1 MTLEREL
8 RWLDAQVS
16 LEAKGLPKAGATE
29 GLGNETIRALLRLL
43 GDPHLDAPVIH
54 LTGTNGKGST
64 AHMISLILR
73 EHGLRVGT
81 YGSPHVSVINERIQ
95 IDAEPITDD
104 QFGDALEVVRLA
116 AEHGEVDASWFD
128 LVTAAAFRAFSD
140 AAVDVMV
147 IEVGMLGRFDS
158 TNVVDGVVSV
168 VTNISKDHTDGAEGW
183 RESVASEKA
192 GIVKPGSTLVLG
204 DIDDDLQHFFV
215 DEDPDI
221 VLRYGSQIELVSNT
235 LAFGG
240 RVIDVRTPRDF
251 YEAVVVTLHGRH
263 QGVNAALAI
272 AAAEAF
278 LEAPLER
285 DHLDAALGQAKMRGR
300 FEVLAGEPL
309 IIIDGAHNPHGARTA
324 ARTFAEAFTPFGQ
337 RMLIVGMM
345 DEKDPVE
352 MLQALDAASAEILI
366 CCQPDWPRAMSAV
379 KLADAAR
386 SLGMEP
392 ETATSPS
399 DAIELALSYA
409 TEGDAIL
416 VAGSLYV
423 AGAIR
428 DRILAQLPE
437 PIPGADPD
445 DER

>member
-1 MTLEREL
+1 MTFEREL

-16 LEAKGLPKAGATE
+16 LEAKGLPKAGATH
-29 GLGNETIRALLRLL
+29 GLGNDAIRSLLQLL
-43 GDPHLDAPVIH
+43 GDPQLDAPVIH

-95 IDAEPITDD
+95 IDAEPLTDD
-104 QFGDALEVVRLA
+104 EFADALEVVRLA
-116 AEHGEVDASWFD
+116 AEHGEVAASWFD
-128 LVTAAAFRAFSD
+128 IVTATAFRAFSD

-158 TNVVDGVVSV
+158 TNVVYGVVSV

-183 RESVASEKA
+183 REAIALEKA
-192 GIVKPGSTLVLG
+192 GIVKPGSTLILG
-204 DIDDDLQHFFV
+204 DIDDDLHHFFQ
-215 DEDPDI
+215 DEGPSSVI
-221 VLRYGSQIELVSNT
+221 RFGPEVELMANALGV
-235 LAFGG
+235 GG
-240 RVIDVRTPRDF
+240 RVIDVRTPRDV
-251 YEAVVVTLHGRH
+251 YDGVMVSLHGRH

-278 LEAPLER
+278 LDGPLER
-285 DHLDAALGQAKMRGR
+285 DHLDAALGQAVMRGR
-300 FEVLAGEPL
+300 FEVLAAEP
-309 IIIDGAHNPHGARTA
+309 IIVIDGAHNPHGARTA
-324 ARTFAEAFTPFGQ
+324 AKTFAEAFTPFGQ

-352 MLQALDAASAEILI
+352 MLQSLDATSVEIVI
-366 CCQPDWPRAMSAV
+366 CCEPDWPRAMPAV

-386 SLGMEP
+386 SIGIEP
-392 ETATSPS
+392 DIATSPS

-409 TEGDAIL
+409 SEGDAIL

-428 DRILAQLPE
+428 DRILGDRDQRGHQLE
-437 PIPGADPD
+437 Q
-445 DER
+445 

>member
-16 LEAKGLPKAGATE
+16 LEAIGLPKAGATE
-29 GLGNETIRALLRLL
+29 GLSNKPIRGLLRLL

-95 IDAEPITDD
+95 IDAEPLTDD
-104 QFGDALEVVRLA
+104 QFADALEVVRLA

-128 LVTAAAFRAFSD
+128 LVTATAFRAFSD

-147 IEVGMLGRFDS
+147 IEVGMLGRYDS
-158 TNVVDGVVSV
+158 TNVVDGVVTV

-183 RESVASEKA
+183 REAIAFEKA
-192 GIVKPGSTLVLG
+192 GIVKPGSTLILG
-204 DIDDDLQHFFV
+204 DIDDDLHHHF
-215 DEDPDI
+215 EAENPGS
-221 VLRYGSQIELVSNT
+221 VLRFGPQIELTANALGV
-235 LAFGG
+235 GG
-240 RVIDVRTPRDF
+240 RVIDVRTQRDV
-251 YEAVVVTLHGRH
+251 YDAVMVSLHGRH
-263 QGVNAALAI
+263 QGVNATLAI

-278 LEAPLER
+278 LDGPLER
-285 DHLDAALGQAKMRGR
+285 DHLDAAMGQAAMRGR
-300 FEVLAGEPL
+300 FEILAADP
-309 IIIDGAHNPHGARTA
+309 IIVIDGAHNPQGARTA

-352 MLQALDAASAEILI
+352 MLEALAATSAEIVI
-366 CCQPDWPRAMSAV
+366 CCEPDWPRAMPAT
-379 KLADAAR
+379 KLAEAAR
-386 SLGMEP
+386 SLGIEP
-392 ETATSPS
+392 EVATSPS
-399 DAIELALSYA
+399 DAIELALSFA
-409 TEGDAIL
+409 TEGDAIM

-428 DRILAQLPE
+428 DRVLA
-437 PIPGADPD
+437 
-445 DER
+445 ER

>member
-16 LEAKGLPKAGATE
+16 LEAMGLPKAGATE
-29 GLGNETIRALLRLL
+29 GLGNKPIRGLLQLL

-95 IDAEPITDD
+95 IDAEPLTDD
-104 QFGDALEVVRLA
+104 QFADALEVVRLA

-128 LVTAAAFRAFSD
+128 LVTATAFRAFSD

-147 IEVGMLGRFDS
+147 IEVGMLGRYDS
-158 TNVVDGVVSV
+158 TNVVDGVVAV

-183 RESVASEKA
+183 REAIASEKA
-192 GIVKPGSTLVLG
+192 GIVKPGSTLILG
-204 DIDDDLQHFFV
+204 DIDDDLHHYF
-215 DEDPDI
+215 EAENPGS
-221 VLRYGSQIELVSNT
+221 VLRFGPQIELTANALGV
-235 LAFGG
+235 GG
-240 RVIDVRTPRDF
+240 RVIDVRTQRDV
-251 YEAVVVTLHGRH
+251 YDAVMVSLHGRH
-263 QGVNAALAI
+263 QGVNATLAI

-278 LEAPLER
+278 LDGPLER
-285 DHLDAALGQAKMRGR
+285 DHLDAAMGQAAMRGR
-300 FEVLAGEPL
+300 FEILAADP
-309 IIIDGAHNPHGARTA
+309 IIVIDGAHNPQGARTA

-352 MLQALDAASAEILI
+352 MLQALDATSAEIVI
-366 CCQPDWPRAMSAV
+366 CCEPDWPRAMPAT
-379 KLADAAR
+379 KLAEAAR
-386 SLGMEP
+386 SLGIEP
-392 ETATSPS
+392 EVATSPS
-399 DAIELALSYA
+399 DAIELALSFA
-409 TEGDAIL
+409 TEGDAIM

-428 DRILAQLPE
+428 DRVLA
-437 PIPGADPD
+437 
-445 DER
+445 ER

>member
-8 RWLDAQVS
+8 RWLDAQVN
-16 LEAKGLPKAGATE
+16 LEAKSLPKAGATG
-29 GLGNETIRALLRLL
+29 GLNNETIRTLLQLL

-54 LTGTNGKGST
+54 ITGTNGKGST

-81 YGSPHVSVINERIQ
+81 YGSPHVSTINERIQ
-95 IDAEPITDD
+95 IDVDPLTDE

-116 AEHGEVDASWFD
+116 AEHGEVPASWFD
-128 LVTAAAFRAFSD
+128 LVTATAFRAFSD

-147 IEVGMLGRFDS
+147 IEVGMLGRYDS

-183 RESVASEKA
+183 REAVASEKA

-204 DIDDDLQHFFV
+204 DLDDDLHRHFI
-215 DEDPDI
+215 DEGPSK
-221 VLRYGSQIELVSNT
+221 VLRYGPQIELTSNA
-235 LAFGG
+235 LGVGG
-240 RVIDVRTPRDF
+240 RVIDVRTPHDF
-251 YEAVVVTLHGRH
+251 YEAVMVSLHGRH

-272 AAAEAF
+272 GAAEAF
-278 LEAPLER
+278 LESPLER
-285 DHLDAALGQAKMRGR
+285 EHLDAALGQATMRGR
-300 FEVLAGEPL
+300 FEVLAAEP
-309 IIIDGAHNPHGARTA
+309 IIVIDGAHNPQGARTA

-352 MLQALDAASAEILI
+352 MLQALDATASEIVI
-366 CCQPDWPRAMSAV
+366 CCEPDWPRAMPAT
-379 KLADAAR
+379 KLAAAAR
-386 SLGMEP
+386 SIGIEP
-392 ETATSPS
+392 EIATSPS
-399 DAIELALSYA
+399 DAIELALSFA

-428 DRILAQLPE
+428 DRLI
-437 PIPGADPD
+437 G
-445 DER
+445 

>member
-16 LEAKGLPKAGATE
+16 LEASGLPKAGATD
-29 GLGNETIRALLRLL
+29 GLGNETIRSLLTLL

-64 AHMISLILR
+64 AHLISLILR

-81 YGSPHVSVINERIQ
+81 YGSPHVSAINERIQ
-95 IDAEPITDD
+95 IDAEPVTDD
-104 QFGDALEVVRLA
+104 ELAASLEVVRVA
-116 AEHGEVDASWFD
+116 AEHGEVGASWFD
-128 LVTAAAFRAFSD
+128 LVTATAFRTFSD

-147 IEVGMLGRFDS
+147 IEVGMLGRYDS
-158 TNVVDGVVSV
+158 TNVVDGEVAV
-168 VTNISKDHTDGAEGW
+168 VTNIAKDHTDGAEGW
-183 RESVASEKA
+183 RDAVASEKA

-204 DIDDDLQHFFV
+204 DIDDDLHHYFV
-215 DEDPDI
+215 DEGPAS
-221 VLRYGSQIELVSNT
+221 VLRYGPQIELMSNA
-235 LAFGG
+235 LGVGG

-251 YEAVVVTLHGRH
+251 YEAVMVTLHGRH
-263 QGVNAALAI
+263 QGKNAALAI
-272 AAAEAF
+272 GAAEAF
-278 LEAPLER
+278 LDSGLDRA
-285 DHLDAALGQAKMRGR
+285 HLDAALGQAMMRGR
-300 FEVLAGEPL
+300 FEVLAADP
-309 IIIDGAHNPHGARTA
+309 IIVIDGAHNPHGARTA

-337 RMLIVGMM
+337 RMLVVGMM

-352 MLQALDAASAEILI
+352 MLEALDATRAEIVI
-366 CCQPDWPRAMSAV
+366 CCEPDWPRAMAAT
-379 KLADAAR
+379 KLAAAAR
-386 SLGMEP
+386 TLGIEP
-392 ETATSPS
+392 DIAESPS

-428 DRILAQLPE
+428 DRILA
-437 PIPGADPD
+437 
-445 DER
+445 ER

>member
-16 LEAKGLPKAGATE
+16 LEAIGLPKAGATE
-29 GLGNETIRALLRLL
+29 GLGNKPIRGLLQLL

-95 IDAEPITDD
+95 IDAEPLTDD
-104 QFGDALEVVRLA
+104 QFADALEVVRLA

-128 LVTAAAFRAFSD
+128 LVTATAFRAFSD

-147 IEVGMLGRFDS
+147 IEVGMLGRYDS
-158 TNVVDGVVSV
+158 TNVVDGVVAV

-183 RESVASEKA
+183 REAIASEKA
-192 GIVKPGSTLVLG
+192 GIVKPGSTLILG
-204 DIDDDLQHFFV
+204 DIDDDLHHYF
-215 DEDPDI
+215 EAENPGS
-221 VLRYGSQIELVSNT
+221 VLRFGPQIELTANALGV
-235 LAFGG
+235 GG
-240 RVIDVRTPRDF
+240 RVIDVRTQRDV
-251 YEAVVVTLHGRH
+251 YDAVMVSLHGRH
-263 QGVNAALAI
+263 QGVNATLAI

-278 LEAPLER
+278 LDGPLER
-285 DHLDAALGQAKMRGR
+285 DHLDAAMGQAAMRGR
-300 FEVLAGEPL
+300 FEILAADP
-309 IIIDGAHNPHGARTA
+309 IIVIDGAHNPQGARTA

-352 MLQALDAASAEILI
+352 MLQALDATSAEIVI
-366 CCQPDWPRAMSAV
+366 CCEPDWPRAMPAT
-379 KLADAAR
+379 KLAEAAR
-386 SLGMEP
+386 SLGIEP
-392 ETATSPS
+392 EVATSPS
-399 DAIELALSYA
+399 DAIELALSFA
-409 TEGDAIL
+409 TEGDAIM

-428 DRILAQLPE
+428 DRVLA
-437 PIPGADPD
+437 
-445 DER
+445 ER

>member
-16 LEAKGLPKAGATE
+16 LEAIGLPKAGATE
-29 GLGNETIRALLRLL
+29 GLGNKPIRGLLQLL

-54 LTGTNGKGST
+54 LIGTNGKGST

-95 IDAEPITDD
+95 IDAEPLTDD
-104 QFGDALEVVRLA
+104 QFADALEVVRLA

-128 LVTAAAFRAFSD
+128 LVTATAFRAFSD

-147 IEVGMLGRFDS
+147 IEVGMLGRYDS
-158 TNVVDGVVSV
+158 TNVVDGVVAV

-183 RESVASEKA
+183 REAIASEKA
-192 GIVKPGSTLVLG
+192 GIVKPGSTLILG
-204 DIDDDLQHFFV
+204 DIDDDLHHYF
-215 DEDPDI
+215 EAENPGS
-221 VLRYGSQIELVSNT
+221 VLRFGPQIELTANALGV
-235 LAFGG
+235 GG
-240 RVIDVRTPRDF
+240 RVIDVRTQRDV
-251 YEAVVVTLHGRH
+251 YDAVMVSLHGRH
-263 QGVNAALAI
+263 QGVNATLAI

-278 LEAPLER
+278 LDGPLER
-285 DHLDAALGQAKMRGR
+285 DHLDAAMGQAAMRGR
-300 FEVLAGEPL
+300 FEILAADP
-309 IIIDGAHNPHGARTA
+309 IIVIDGAHNPQGARTA

-352 MLQALDAASAEILI
+352 MLQALDATSAEIVI
-366 CCQPDWPRAMSAV
+366 CCEPDWPRAMPAT
-379 KLADAAR
+379 KLAEAAR
-386 SLGMEP
+386 SLGIEP
-392 ETATSPS
+392 EVATSPS
-399 DAIELALSYA
+399 DAIELALSFA
-409 TEGDAIL
+409 TEGDAIM

-428 DRILAQLPE
+428 DRVLA
-437 PIPGADPD
+437 
-445 DER
+445 ER

>member
-16 LEAKGLPKAGATE
+16 LEKKELPKAGATN
-29 GLGNETIRALLRLL
+29 GLGNDAIRALLALL
-43 GDPHLDAPVIH
+43 GDPQLDAPAIH
-54 LTGTNGKGST
+54 VTGTNGKGST

-81 YGSPHVSVINERIQ
+81 YGSPHVSTINERIQ
-95 IDAEPITDD
+95 IDAEPLSDD
-104 QFGDALEVVRLA
+104 DFADVLEVVRLA
-116 AEHGEVDASWFD
+116 AEHGEVKASWFD

-183 RESVASEKA
+183 REAIASEKA
-192 GIVKPGSTLVLG
+192 GIVKPGSTLILS
-204 DIDDDLQHFFV
+204 DLDDDLHHFFI
-215 DEDPDI
+215 DEGPAT
-221 VLRYGSQIELVSNT
+221 VLRYGPQIELSANV
-235 LAFGG
+235 LGVGG
-240 RVIDVRTPRDF
+240 RVIDVQTPRDF
-251 YEAVVVTLHGRH
+251 YEAVMVSLHGRH
-263 QGVNAALAI
+263 QGVNAAIAI

-278 LEAPLER
+278 LDGPLER
-285 DHLDAALGQAKMRGR
+285 EHLDAALGQAMMRGR
-300 FEVLAGEPL
+300 FEVLANDPL
-309 IIIDGAHNPHGARTA
+309 IVIDGAHNPHGARTA
-324 ARTFAEAFTPFGQ
+324 ARTFAEAFNPYGQ

-345 DEKDPVE
+345 AEKDPVA
-352 MLQALDAASAEILI
+352 MLEALDASSAEIVI
-366 CCQPDWPRAMSAV
+366 CCEPDWPRAMPATR
-379 KLADAAR
+379 LADAAR
-386 SLGMEP
+386 SIGLEP
-392 ETATSPS
+392 EIAASPS

-409 TEGDAIL
+409 GEGDAIL

-428 DRILAQLPE
+428 DRILAE
-437 PIPGADPD
+437 T
-445 DER
+445 

>member
-16 LEAKGLPKAGATE
+16 LEAKGLPKAGATD
-29 GLGNETIRALLRLL
+29 GLGNETIRSLLELL

-95 IDAEPITDD
+95 IDVEPLSDD
-104 QFGDALEVVRLA
+104 DFAAALEVVRLA
-116 AEHGEVDASWFD
+116 AEHGEIAASWFD

-158 TNVVDGVVSV
+158 TNVVDGAVAV

-183 RESVASEKA
+183 REAIASEKA
-192 GIVKPGSTLVLG
+192 GIVKPRSTLVLG
-204 DIDDDLQHFFV
+204 DLDEDLHHFF
-215 DEDPDI
+215 EAEQPAHI
-221 VLRYGSQIELVSNT
+221 QRLRHEFDLSSN
-235 LAFGG
+235 LPGVGG
-240 RVIDVRTPRDF
+240 RVIDVRTPGDF
-251 YEAVVVTLHGRH
+251 YEAVMVSLHGRH

-272 AAAEAF
+272 ASAEAF
-278 LEAPLER
+278 LDGPLDREP
-285 DHLDAALGQAKMRGR
+285 LDAALGQAAMRGR
-300 FEVLAGEPL
+300 FEVLAAEPT
-309 IIIDGAHNPHGARTA
+309 IVIDGAHNPGGARTA
-324 ARTFAEAFTPFGQ
+324 ARTFAEVFTPFGQ

-352 MLQALDAASAEILI
+352 MLQALDADKAEIVI
-366 CCQPDWPRAMSAV
+366 ACQPDWPRAMPAT

-386 SLGMEP
+386 SIGIEP
-392 ETATSPS
+392 EIATSPS
-399 DAIELALSYA
+399 DAIELALSFA

-428 DRILAQLPE
+428 DRLLA
-437 PIPGADPD
+437 
-445 DER
+445 ER

>member
-16 LEAKGLPKAGATE
+16 LEASGLPKAGATD
-29 GLGNETIRALLRLL
+29 GLGNDAIRSLLQLL
-43 GDPHLDAPVIH
+43 GDPHQDAPVIH

-64 AHMISLILR
+64 AHMISLLLR

-95 IDAEPITDD
+95 IDAEPLSDD
-104 QFGDALEVVRLA
+104 DLADALEVVRLA
-116 AEHGEVDASWFD
+116 AEHGEVHGSWFD

-158 TNVVDGVVSV
+158 TNVVDGAVSV

-183 RESVASEKA
+183 REAIASEKA
-192 GIVKPGSTLVLG
+192 GIVKPGCTLVLG
-204 DIDDDLQHFFV
+204 DLDDDLHHYFEAEQPANVVRFG
-215 DEDPDI
+215 PDF
-221 VLRYGSQIELVSNT
+221 ELTSNA
-235 LAFGG
+235 LGVGG
-240 RVIDVRTPRDF
+240 RVIDVRTQRDV
-251 YEAVVVTLHGRH
+251 YDAVMVSLHGRH

-278 LEAPLER
+278 LDGPLDR
-285 DHLDAALGQAKMRGR
+285 DHLDAAMGQAKMRGR
-300 FEVLAGEPL
+300 FEVLAAEPV
-309 IIIDGAHNPHGARTA
+309 IVIDGAHNPHGARTA

-352 MLQALDAASAEILI
+352 MLQALDADKAEIVI
-366 CCQPDWPRAMSAV
+366 CCEPDWPRAMSAN

-386 SLGMEP
+386 SLGIEP
-392 ETATSPS
+392 EVATSPS
-399 DAIELALSYA
+399 DAIELALSFA

-428 DRILAQLPE
+428 DRILA
-437 PIPGADPD
+437 
-445 DER
+445 ER